1 MAHFTIHNTTPPRD
15 FQILSFSWRGSGHR
29 AREEQKQDYCDY
41 RDLGPFG
48 IVAVVSDGV
57 GSCPRSREGA
67 ESVVQTALDTLEEAL
82 LSGINILEA
91 PANHWKAWIGTSIER
106 NRKKLAKLLAE
117 PDSEFSSERK
127 IRELFSATQ
136 LLAWT
141 DGRSLVTSIVGDGA
155 IIGVSH
161 DDSGNLNFVNLV
173 DVEKHGMA
181 NEVVPVTIPSW
192 ERGWLFRGPDNCTAF
207 EGVIL
212 ATDGFSDSAG
222 EAFWRYL
229 WESLISAQPKSPN
242 KEERQINTATIS
254 EPETIE
260 PATTPAAPPRL
271 PASHS
276 KDPREEFLQ
285 AFAKELELRG
295 YSSDDKTIIVVRFL

>member
-1 MAHFTIHNTTPPRD
+1 
-15 FQILSFSWRGSGHR
+15 
-29 AREEQKQDYCDY
+29 
-41 RDLGPFG
+41 
-48 IVAVVSDGV
+48 
-57 GSCPRSREGA
+57 
-67 ESVVQTALDTLEEAL
+67 VVQTALDTLEEAL